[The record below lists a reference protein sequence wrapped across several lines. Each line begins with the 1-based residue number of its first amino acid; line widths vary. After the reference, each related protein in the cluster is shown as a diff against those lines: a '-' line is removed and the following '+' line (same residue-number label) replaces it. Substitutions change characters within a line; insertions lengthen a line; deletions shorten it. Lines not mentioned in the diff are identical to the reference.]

1 MKKADKCIW
10 RDINIKT
17 TGRNISNFIEKVSR
31 VRHLSLFERAPAAY
45 VSGANF
51 LS

>member
-1 MKKADKCIW
+1 MKDGLSSSDPRA
-10 RDINIKT
+10 
-17 TGRNISNFIEKVSR
+17 IERSVVQAGQSLEEVSR

-45 VSGANF
+45 VRGANF